1 MEHFHVALADVKQER
16 EALLAASLLAV
27 HPIQGRLLERR
38 AFSPRDHTAH
48 LPTASKE
55 SVALPEQPV
64 GLFVEHKGARES
76 LKSRHHDAPLA
87 LLNHMAT
94 PHRHSHIAS
103 LPCGATPHICKANRQ
118 TLRSHRSFAA
128 VTVARRCR
136 LFKPKRNSKKKNL
149 ISDMVHLQGFEPGT
163 H

>member
-16 EALLAASLLAV
+16 KALLAASLLAV

-55 SVALPEQPV
+55 AVALPEQPV
-64 GLFVEHKGARES
+64 GLFVEHKGAGR
-76 LKSRHHDAPLA
+76 
-87 LLNHMAT
+87 
-94 PHRHSHIAS
+94 
-103 LPCGATPHICKANRQ
+103 
-118 TLRSHRSFAA
+118 FAA
-128 VTVARRCR
+128 Q
-136 LFKPKRNSKKKNL
+136 KRKLSY
-149 ISDMVHLQGFEPGT
+149 SMVHLQDGYAYSPLNAARSAPGT